1 MGWRGTVRTFGAI
14 ARQAERDSMKRARDK
29 ARHLAT
35 MEKLEAKEQAAAAV
49 REHEDYVARLASIHR
64 TCSPATDWQAR
75 ASSRPPQKPNLCAE
89 YESKARMQLDRYSPS
104 LLARLFGQI
113 EKQKEKLIDSIAKGK
128 IADERLFSEQSAQY
142 EQDLDDHLDETSF
155 AERILKNEPEAM
167 LEAVKLFEPLASI
180 GLLGEHLAV
189 NVPAPHVV
197 AVELSVHGEEVVPR
211 DRAKL
216 LASGRASAKPMPK
229 GEYYRL
235 YQDHVCS
242 AGLRVARELLAL
254 LPVDEIVVTAVD
266 DLLDPASGHLKQAA
280 ILSFRAPRATMAQL
294 NFDAIDPSDSMRN
307 FLHRMDFSATS
318 GFRPV
323 ESIPPL
329 PNRKCKESQTPN
341 CW

>member
-1 MGWRGTVRTFGAI
+1 
-14 ARQAERDSMKRARDK
+14 
-29 ARHLAT
+29 
-35 MEKLEAKEQAAAAV
+35 
-49 REHEDYVARLASIHR
+49 
-64 TCSPATDWQAR
+64 
-75 ASSRPPQKPNLCAE
+75 
-89 YESKARMQLDRYSPS
+89 MQLDRYSPS

-113 EKQKEKLIDSIAKGK
+113 KKQKNKLIDSITKGK
-128 IADERLFSEQSAQY
+128 IADERLFVEQSAQY
-142 EQDLDDHLDETSF
+142 EQDLADHLDETSF
-155 AERILKNEPEAM
+155 AERVLKNDPEAM

-189 NVPAPHVV
+189 NVPAPQVI

-216 LASGRASAKPMPK
+216 LASGRASVKPMPK

-254 LPVDEIVVTAVD
+254 LPVEEVVVTAVD
-266 DLLDPASGHLKQAA
+266 DLVDPATGHLKQTV

-294 NFDAIDPSDSMRN
+294 KFDAIDPSDSMRN
-307 FLHRMDFSATS
+307 FLHRMDFSATN

-323 ESIPPL
+323 QSITTST
-329 PNRKCKESQTPN
+329 NS
-341 CW
+341 